1 MKPVKNFDTFGR
13 RVRNS
18 RTEMGLS
25 QGELAEMIKTST
37 RMVSLYERD
46 EVKPTIEVLS
56 RFAKQLK
63 TSVAYLM
70 GEDKFLKDP
79 ELEKMMQDI
88 LSLPENEQRTLRLYI
103 ASMVKSTKENL
114 DKFDLKELSN

>member
-1 MKPVKNFDTFGR
+1 MKPVNNFDTFGR
-13 RVRNS
+13 RVRMS

-56 RFAKQLK
+56 RLAKQLK

-103 ASMVKSTKENL
+103 ASVVKSAKDNL
-114 DKFDLKELSN
+114 DKFSDID